1 MRKRYLILFIVM
13 AAFLT
18 GGCTRNSKD
27 TGNSSKQQ
35 ASDTLYTWRAAMQVY
50 GYQPERALQIIDSAV
65 IVGNMSEVW
74 AAANRARVYSMTQM
88 NEQVDS
94 LLGGTK
100 GAGLEKGKAIG
111 EQLLKHDSLKTNL
124 KLKQEVL
131 DILVYTA
138 RQQQDTAKWLQR
150 SRELVD
156 VYHQMGPEKETDAL
170 RTEAEIGAALYFSGQ
185 KEEGM
190 AMLDSVINRLSPQP
204 LPVREESSYSHVEN
218 SVSKVYTPLTIR
230 RGDGGESPFLFN
242 ELDAL
247 ILASKRKI
255 FVLISQGKYVETLPL
270 ARRII
275 ERLDDFEQHPDAYN
289 DGSKR
294 VLKDSTSRADYVH
307 YYRAQAENYITAAYA
322 SLGELDNMSEA
333 YKQIENSITE
343 ATAREHIAR
352 YNALQK
358 QLEIERKDAKLSRKN
373 IISTSLVIG
382 LLALIAMMV
391 YILRQHRIVMRKNNV
406 LAREIAEAIKY
417 KELHR
422 KSLTPDMAPPDRHS
436 TTDGKSIYA
445 PSSRGGVGGES
456 AMDKSLSNEELF
468 QYIREAVMR
477 DELFLDPK
485 CDRQMLIDCYGLSKE
500 RIGAAFAQGSPFK
513 SVTEF
518 INDCR
523 LPYAAKLLTER
534 PDLSI
539 AEVAEASGFTRVAT
553 FIDNFKKRYTLTP
566 TQYRTQNQD

>member
-1 MRKRYLILFIVM
+1 MRQTIHLIVFIAI
-13 AAFLT
+13 AALLMV
-18 GGCTRNSKD
+18 GCTGKGKD
-27 TGNSSKQQ
+27 TASSREPQ

-74 AAANRARVYSMTQM
+74 ADVNRARVYSMTQM

-100 GAGLEKGKAIG
+100 GAGLKKGKAIG

-138 RQQQDTAKWLQR
+138 RQQQDTIMWLQR

-170 RTEAEIGAALYFSGQ
+170 RTEAELGAAIYFAGQ
-185 KEEGM
+185 KEQGL
-190 AMLDSVINRLSPQP
+190 AKLDSVINL
-204 LPVREESSYSHVEN
+204 LN
-218 SVSKVYTPLTIR
+218 
-230 RGDGGESPFLFN
+230 ESPSFKFN
-242 ELDAL
+242 ELDAM

-255 FVLISQGKYVETLPL
+255 FVLITQGKEVETLPL

-275 ERLDDFEQHPDAYN
+275 ERLEDYEQHPDNYD
-289 DGSKR
+289 DGSRR
-294 VLKDSTSRADYVH
+294 VFKDSTSRAGYIN
-307 YYRAQAENYITAAYA
+307 YYRNQAQGYITAAYA

-333 YKQIENSITE
+333 YKQIENSFTE

-358 QLEIERKDAKLSRKN
+358 QLEIERKDAELSRKS
-373 IISTSLVIG
+373 IISITLAIG
-382 LLALIAMMV
+382 FIALFAV
-391 YILRQHRIVMRKNNV
+391 LTYVLRQHRTVKRKNRV

-417 KELHR
+417 REENEELRIKSEEFLTPEGMSVAHEASVTGQTDSVNLD
-422 KSLTPDMAPPDRHS
+422 SLT
-436 TTDGKSIYA
+436 
-445 PSSRGGVGGES
+445 
-456 AMDKSLSNEELF
+456 NEELF

-477 DELFLDPK
+477 DELFLDPTLN
-485 CDRQMLIDCYGLSKE
+485 RQKLTERFSLPKE

-539 AEVAEASGFTRVAT
+539 AEVAEASGFSRAAT
-553 FIDNFKKRYTLTP
+553 FIDNFKKRFALTP
-566 TQYRTQNQD
+566 NQYRTQNLV

>member
-1 MRKRYLILFIVM
+1 MQQKLHLIIFIAI
-13 AAFLT
+13 AAILMVDCT
-18 GGCTRNSKD
+18 GKGKD
-27 TGNSSKQQ
+27 TASSRVPQ
-35 ASDTLYTWRAAMQVY
+35 ASDTLYTWRAAMKVY

-74 AAANRARVYSMTQM
+74 ADANRARVYSMTQM

-94 LLGGTK
+94 LLGGSK

-138 RQQQDTAKWLQR
+138 RQQQDTVKWLQR
-150 SRELVD
+150 SRELVN

-170 RTEAEIGAALYFSGQ
+170 RTEAEIGASLYFAGQ
-185 KEEGM
+185 QQQGLAK
-190 AMLDSVINRLSPQP
+190 LDSVINLLNEKPSF
-204 LPVREESSYSHVEN
+204 
-218 SVSKVYTPLTIR
+218 K
-230 RGDGGESPFLFN
+230 FN

-255 FVLISQGKYVETLPL
+255 FVLITQGKNVETLPL

-275 ERLDDFEQHPDAYN
+275 ERINDYEAHPDNYN
-289 DGSKR
+289 DNSLR
-294 VLKDSTSRADYVH
+294 VLKDSTSRAGYINF
-307 YYRAQAENYITAAYA
+307 YRNQAQGYITAAYA
-322 SLGELDNMSEA
+322 SLGELNNMSEA
-333 YKQIENSITE
+333 YKQIENSFTE

-358 QLEIERKDAKLSRKN
+358 QLEIERKDAELSRKN
-373 IISTSLVIG
+373 IISTALAIG
-382 LLALIAMMV
+382 FIALFAVLAYV
-391 YILRQHRIVMRKNNV
+391 LRQHRIVKRKNRV
-406 LAREIAEAIKY
+406 LAREIADAIQLSEKLRFIR
-417 KELHR
+417 KEGLVQR
-422 KSLTPDMAPPDRHS
+422 PE
-436 TTDGKSIYA
+436 
-445 PSSRGGVGGES
+445 GES
-456 AMDKSLSNEELF
+456 QLAVATGKTDSVNLDSLNNEDLF
-468 QYIREAVMR
+468 HYIREVVMR
-477 DELFLDPK
+477 DELYLDPTLN
-485 CDRQMLIDCYGLSKE
+485 RQKLTERFSLPKE
-500 RIGAAFAQGSPFK
+500 RVGAAFAQGSPFK

-539 AEVAEASGFTRVAT
+539 AEVAEASGFSRAAT
-553 FIDNFKKRYTLTP
+553 FIDNFKKRFALTP
-566 TQYRTQNQD
+566 NQYRTQNLV

>member
-1 MRKRYLILFIVM
+1 MQQKLHLIIFIAI
-13 AAFLT
+13 AAILMVDCT
-18 GGCTRNSKD
+18 GKGKD
-27 TGNSSKQQ
+27 TAGSREPE
-35 ASDTLYTWRAAMQVY
+35 ASDTLYTWRAAMKVY

-74 AAANRARVYSMTQM
+74 ADANRARVYSMTQM

-94 LLGGTK
+94 LLGGSK

-138 RQQQDTAKWLQR
+138 RQQQDTVKWLQR
-150 SRELVD
+150 SRELVN
-156 VYHQMGPEKETDAL
+156 VYNQMGPEKETDAL
-170 RTEAEIGAALYFSGQ
+170 RTEAEIGASLYFAGQ
-185 KEEGM
+185 QQQGLAK
-190 AMLDSVINRLSPQP
+190 LDSVINLLNEKPSF
-204 LPVREESSYSHVEN
+204 
-218 SVSKVYTPLTIR
+218 K
-230 RGDGGESPFLFN
+230 FN

-255 FVLISQGKYVETLPL
+255 FVLIAQGKNVETLPL

-275 ERLDDFEQHPDAYN
+275 ERINDYEAHPDNYN
-289 DGSKR
+289 DNSLR
-294 VLKDSTSRADYVH
+294 VLKDSASRAGYINF
-307 YYRAQAENYITAAYA
+307 YRTQAQGYITAAYA
-322 SLGELDNMSEA
+322 SLGELNNMSEA
-333 YKQIENSITE
+333 YKQIENSFTE

-352 YNALQK
+352 YNALQHK
-358 QLEIERKDAKLSRKN
+358 MEAERQKAITDRANMVVAAFGIFALIVIAFAIVLFRKN
-373 IISTSLVIG
+373 R
-382 LLALIAMMV
+382 LIK
-391 YILRQHRIVMRKNNV
+391 RKNSI
-406 LAREIAEAIKY
+406 LARQIAEAIKY
-417 KELHR
+417 R
-422 KSLTPDMAPPDRHS
+422 DMAYSHQ
-436 TTDGKSIYA
+436 TDESPA
-445 PSSRGGVGGES
+445 PREV
-456 AMDKSLSNEELF
+456 DLSDMNNEELF

-477 DELFLDPK
+477 DELFLDPTLN
-485 CDRQMLIDCYGLSKE
+485 RQKLTERFSLPKE

-523 LPYAAKLLTER
+523 LPYAAKLMTER

-553 FIDNFKKRYTLTP
+553 FIDNFKKRFALTP
-566 TQYRTQNQD
+566 NQYRTQNQV

>member
-1 MRKRYLILFIVM
+1 MRQKLYLIIIIAI
-13 AAFLT
+13 AAILMV
-18 GGCTRNSKD
+18 GCTGKGKD
-27 TGNSSKQQ
+27 SASSREPQ

-74 AAANRARVYSMTQM
+74 ADVNRARVYSMTQM

-100 GAGLEKGKAIG
+100 GAGLKKGKAIG

-138 RQQQDTAKWLQR
+138 RQQQDTVMWLQR

-170 RTEAEIGAALYFSGQ
+170 RTEAEIGAALYFAGQ
-185 KEEGM
+185 QQQGLAK
-190 AMLDSVINRLSPQP
+190 LDSVINL
-204 LPVREESSYSHVEN
+204 LN
-218 SVSKVYTPLTIR
+218 
-230 RGDGGESPFLFN
+230 ESPSFKFN

-255 FVLISQGKYVETLPL
+255 FVLITQEKYVKTLPL

-275 ERLDDFEQHPDAYN
+275 ERLDDYEANPDEYN
-289 DGSKR
+289 DNSQR
-294 VLKDSTSRADYVH
+294 VLKDSASRAGYINF
-307 YYRAQAENYITAAYA
+307 YRQQAQGYITAAYA

-333 YKQIENSITE
+333 YKQIENSFTE
-343 ATAREHIAR
+343 STAREHIAR

-358 QLEIERKDAKLSRKN
+358 QLEIERKDAELSRKN
-373 IISTSLVIG
+373 IISIALAIG
-382 LLALIAMMV
+382 FVVLFAVLIYV
-391 YILRQHRIVMRKNNV
+391 LRQHRIVKRKNRV

-417 KELHR
+417 REENEELR
-422 KSLTPDMAPPDRHS
+422 IKSEEFTTAIDETDSVNLSDLT
-436 TTDGKSIYA
+436 
-445 PSSRGGVGGES
+445 
-456 AMDKSLSNEELF
+456 NEELF
-468 QYIREAVMR
+468 QYIRETVMR
-477 DELFLDPK
+477 DELFLDPTLN
-485 CDRQMLIDCYGLSKE
+485 RQKLTERFSLPKE

-539 AEVAEASGFTRVAT
+539 AEVAEASGFSRAAT
-553 FIDNFKKRYTLTP
+553 FIDNFKKRFALTP
-566 TQYRTQNQD
+566 NQYRTQNLV

>member
-1 MRKRYLILFIVM
+1 MRQALHLIIYITVLILT
-13 AAFLT
+13 L
-18 GGCTRNSKD
+18 GCTGKGKD
-27 TGNSSKQQ
+27 TVGSREPQ
-35 ASDTLYTWRAAMQVY
+35 ASDTLYTWRAAMKVY

-74 AAANRARVYSMTQM
+74 AEANRARVYSMTQM
-88 NEQVDS
+88 NEQIDS
-94 LLGGTK
+94 FLHGPK

-111 EQLLKHDSLKTNL
+111 ERLLKHDSLKTNL

-138 RQQQDTAKWLQR
+138 RQQQDTVKWLQR

-170 RTEAEIGAALYFSGQ
+170 RTEAEIGASLYFAGQ
-185 KEEGM
+185 QRQGLAK
-190 AMLDSVINRLSPQP
+190 LDSVINLLNEKPSF
-204 LPVREESSYSHVEN
+204 
-218 SVSKVYTPLTIR
+218 K
-230 RGDGGESPFLFN
+230 FN

-255 FVLISQGKYVETLPL
+255 FVLIAQGKNVETLPL

-275 ERLDDFEQHPDAYN
+275 ERINDYEAHPDNYN
-289 DGSKR
+289 DNSLR
-294 VLKDSTSRADYVH
+294 VLKDSASRAGYINF
-307 YYRAQAENYITAAYA
+307 YRTQAQGYITAAYA
-322 SLGELDNMSEA
+322 SLGELNNMSEA
-333 YKQIENSITE
+333 YKQIENSFTE

-352 YNALQK
+352 YNALQHK
-358 QLEIERKDAKLSRKN
+358 MEAERQKAITDRANMAVIAFGIFALIVIAFAIVLFRKN
-373 IISTSLVIG
+373 R
-382 LLALIAMMV
+382 LIK
-391 YILRQHRIVMRKNNV
+391 RKNSV
-406 LAREIAEAIKY
+406 LARQIAEAIKY
-417 KELHR
+417 R
-422 KSLTPDMAPPDRHS
+422 DMAYSHQ
-436 TTDGKSIYA
+436 TDESPA
-445 PSSRGGVGGES
+445 PREV
-456 AMDKSLSNEELF
+456 DLSDMNNEELF

-477 DELFLDPK
+477 DELFLDPTLN
-485 CDRQMLIDCYGLSKE
+485 RQKLTERFSLPKE

-523 LPYAAKLLTER
+523 LPYAAKLMTER

-553 FIDNFKKRYTLTP
+553 FIDNFKKRFALTP
-566 TQYRTQNQD
+566 NQYRTQNQV